1 MTVWQ
6 RNRGKLKILAR
17 GKAPDAGAVHL
28 RMRARGNVATFQ
40 VSADGM
46 VWRTVGRAF
55 RGPVYESARFAL
67 TAGGVRRGSA
77 VFRSASLS
85 EN

>member
-1 MTVWQ
+1 
-6 RNRGKLKILAR
+6 
-17 GKAPDAGAVHL
+17 
-28 RMRARGNVATFQ
+28 
-40 VSADGM
+40 M

>member
-1 MTVWQ
+1 
-6 RNRGKLKILAR
+6 
-17 GKAPDAGAVHL
+17 
-28 RMRARGNVATFQ
+28 MRARGNSLPFQ